1 MAPTH
6 SGTIYICAS
15 TAPRD
20 RAFARR
26 LARDVRAMGYTPLVR
41 QSPRDAPQPA
51 PDIARAQAVL
61 IVLSPQLQGSAVAR
75 TEYQYALQQQKLII
89 PLQTQ
94 AVPYIPPELAHIQ
107 WVDFYALYE
116 RGLASLTKTLG
127 GSEEQVLRRARFAA
141 LRGRAITVVRSL
153 LATLV
158 WLLRLVLIGNLFGS
172 GWGIVAALPA
182 AFVGFGAEDY
192 RRGEAPGWRIM
203 LARELAG
210 AGIAALLGLLALF
223 VVSSALSS
231 QPDATTTWW
240 TAIGCGFAGGF
251 LAWLFTR
258 LEQRSLSRGRLGA
271 RRTLRV
277 LGFCATGGT
286 VLLALITYPV
296 SGQPSYNETR
306 GIITLTTHL
315 TLTDLPVELIIVG
328 ILVAVSVLIAAPLE
342 WMFSPVH
349 RVTHAR
355 QQLIESTQDGTP
367 AVAAPAAAPVVFI
380 SHSSGDNDFAIKLSR
395 NLQQRG
401 IVTWV
406 DRRQLRPGMSWP
418 EEIHTSLERS
428 QVVLLALSPLALSS
442 DWVHQEYEAALAQ
455 RKHVIVLR
463 LDEACAA
470 PPELNLAPTIDFS
483 TIYEKGLADVLTA
496 LRADQGTLAA
506 ARQLLRR
513 RLNSAWLIS
522 TVRLF
527 ASSYLLLA
535 RVLVFAVASF
545 TLLGGFDHLAG
556 VHDLTTYMVIWA
568 GRALPGAALGVFVS
582 LEEQARVA
590 GAKPARWKSL
600 ARVVN
605 GFLTGEGFPGVAL
618 AGVGGLLLSPVA
630 WLAILF
636 LINLTPGA
644 IFTSNSPQDST
655 ALNLQLTALAVIV
668 GLGIA
673 NGSLAL
679 LLARSVQ
686 RSREQ
691 GKELLVMLSRI
702 AQLSARA
709 GIGAVGL
716 AAAIY
721 LLFDSPIG
729 PFGPPQPIL
738 GGLGTWLL
746 AGVVLGALTGAIEL
760 YFFPVGPSRLVLRK
774 LRAMVQA
781 QQA

>member
-1 MAPTH
+1 
-6 SGTIYICAS
+6 
-15 TAPRD
+15 
-20 RAFARR
+20 
-26 LARDVRAMGYTPLVR
+26 
-41 QSPRDAPQPA
+41 
-51 PDIARAQAVL
+51 
-61 IVLSPQLQGSAVAR
+61 
-75 TEYQYALQQQKLII
+75 
-89 PLQTQ
+89 
-94 AVPYIPPELAHIQ
+94 
-107 WVDFYALYE
+107 
-116 RGLASLTKTLG
+116 
-127 GSEEQVLRRARFAA
+127 
-141 LRGRAITVVRSL
+141 
-153 LATLV
+153 
-158 WLLRLVLIGNLFGS
+158 
-172 GWGIVAALPA
+172 
-182 AFVGFGAEDY
+182 
-192 RRGEAPGWRIM
+192 
-203 LARELAG
+203 
-210 AGIAALLGLLALF
+210 
-223 VVSSALSS
+223 
-231 QPDATTTWW
+231 
-240 TAIGCGFAGGF
+240 
-251 LAWLFTR
+251 
-258 LEQRSLSRGRLGA
+258 
-271 RRTLRV
+271 
-277 LGFCATGGT
+277 
-286 VLLALITYPV
+286 
-296 SGQPSYNETR
+296 
-306 GIITLTTHL
+306 
-315 TLTDLPVELIIVG
+315 
-328 ILVAVSVLIAAPLE
+328 
-342 WMFSPVH
+342 
-349 RVTHAR
+349 
-355 QQLIESTQDGTP
+355 
-367 AVAAPAAAPVVFI
+367 
-380 SHSSGDNDFAIKLSR
+380 
-395 NLQQRG
+395 
-401 IVTWV
+401 
-406 DRRQLRPGMSWP
+406 
-418 EEIHTSLERS
+418 
-428 QVVLLALSPLALSS
+428 LALSS
-442 DWVHQEYEAALAQ
+442 DWVRQEYEAALAQ

-463 LDEACAA
+463 LDEECAA

-483 TIYEKGLADVLTA
+483 TLYEKGLADVLAA

-605 GFLTGEGFPGVAL
+605 GFLTGEGFPGVTL
-618 AGVGGLLLSPVA
+618 AGVGGLLLSPVT

-673 NGSLAL
+673 NGALAL
-679 LLARSVQ
+679 PLARSVQ

-716 AAAIY
+716 AAAVY
-721 LLFDSPIG
+721 LLFDSPIA

-746 AGVVLGALTGAIEL
+746 AGVMLGALTGAIEL
-760 YFFPVGPSRLVLRK
+760 YFFPVGPSRLALRK
-774 LRAMVQA
+774 LRAMVQVQPA
-781 QQA
+781 

>member
-1 MAPTH
+1 
-6 SGTIYICAS
+6 
-15 TAPRD
+15 
-20 RAFARR
+20 
-26 LARDVRAMGYTPLVR
+26 
-41 QSPRDAPQPA
+41 
-51 PDIARAQAVL
+51 
-61 IVLSPQLQGSAVAR
+61 
-75 TEYQYALQQQKLII
+75 
-89 PLQTQ
+89 
-94 AVPYIPPELAHIQ
+94 
-107 WVDFYALYE
+107 
-116 RGLASLTKTLG
+116 
-127 GSEEQVLRRARFAA
+127 
-141 LRGRAITVVRSL
+141 
-153 LATLV
+153 
-158 WLLRLVLIGNLFGS
+158 
-172 GWGIVAALPA
+172 
-182 AFVGFGAEDY
+182 
-192 RRGEAPGWRIM
+192 M

-210 AGIAALLGLLALF
+210 AGLGALVGLLALF
-223 VVSSALSS
+223 FVSSALNS
-231 QPDATTTWW
+231 QPDASTTWW
-240 TAIGCGFAGGF
+240 TAIGCGCVGGF

-277 LGFCATGGT
+277 LAFCATGASIF
-286 VLLALITYPV
+286 LALITYPV
-296 SGQPSYNETR
+296 AGQPSYKETR
-306 GIITLTTHL
+306 GILTLATHL
-315 TLTDLPVELIIVG
+315 PPTDPLAALIIVG

-355 QQLIESTQDGTP
+355 QQLVESSRDGAP

-380 SHSSGDNDFAIKLSR
+380 SHSSGDNDFADKLSR
-395 NLQQRG
+395 NLRQRG
-401 IVTWV
+401 IATWV

-418 EEIHTSLERS
+418 EEIHISLERS
-428 QVVLLALSPLALSS
+428 QVVLLALSPLALAS
-442 DWVHQEYEAALAQ
+442 DWVRREYKAALAQ
-455 RKHVIVLR
+455 RKHVIILR

-483 TIYEKGLADVLTA
+483 TLYEKGLADVLAA
-496 LRADQGTLAA
+496 LRADQSTVAA
-506 ARQLLRR
+506 ARQLLLR

-545 TLLGGFDHLAG
+545 TLLGGFNHLTG
-556 VHDLTTYMVIWA
+556 VHDLTTYMLIWG
-568 GRALPGAALGVFVS
+568 GRALPGAALGVYVS

-630 WLAILF
+630 WLAMLF
-636 LINLTPGA
+636 LINLTPEA
-644 IFTSNSPQDST
+644 ILTSNSPQDSS
-655 ALNLQLTALAVIV
+655 ALNFELIVLAVIV
-668 GLGIA
+668 GLAIV
-673 NGSLAL
+673 NGALAL
-679 LLARSVQ
+679 PLAHSEQ

-691 GKELLVMLSRI
+691 GKQLLVMLSRI
-702 AQLSARA
+702 AQLGARV

-716 AAAIY
+716 AAALY

-746 AGVVLGALTGAIEL
+746 AGVILGAITGAIEMF
-760 YFFPVGPSRLVLRK
+760 FFPVSPSRLALRK

-781 QQA
+781 QPA